1 MIFEN
6 FDMVLRRYDVIF
18 VSESF
23 TVFKIKMV

>member
-1 MIFEN
+1 MSFEK
-6 FDMVLRRYDVIF
+6 FDKVLRRYGVIF